1 MISALYFS
9 PIDLKNFTASSR
21 SISSR
26 ATGMSFFAIS
36 AMRFSIAARSSGVK
50 GRLYAKS

>member
-1 MISALYFS
+1 VRHGLVARQHAARDRLV
-9 PIDLKNFTASSR
+9 L
-21 SISSR
+21 
-26 ATGMSFFAIS
+26 GGQL